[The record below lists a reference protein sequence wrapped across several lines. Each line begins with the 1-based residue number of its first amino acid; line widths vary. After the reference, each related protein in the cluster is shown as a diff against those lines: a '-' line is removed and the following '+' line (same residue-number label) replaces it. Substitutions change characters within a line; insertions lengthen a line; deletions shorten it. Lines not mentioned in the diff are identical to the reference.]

1 MTDSSTKGA
10 GSIAAAWWRELNP
23 ENGPQTGP
31 QKAALA
37 HLRRAGT
44 PIEAMRETATLRLI
58 QRLPNYDNKDRVA
71 TLAGILAWVRENG
84 PHPVVRSV
92 GRSSLDD
99 DATAVMSEGR
109 FRRLL
114 QVVEDEAIMDAMRR
128 LLRLAGGSAN
138 VRDLSDSVLYWG
150 DRVRKRWIFD
160 YYGVG
165 RAAPSNSSTA
175 ILGNPVA

>member
-1 MTDSSTKGA
+1 MIDSITKGA

-23 ENGPQTGP
+23 ENGAQTGP

-44 PIEAMRETATLRLI
+44 PLEAIRETATLRLI

-71 TLAGILAWVRENG
+71 ALAGILAWVGENS
-84 PHPVVRSV
+84 PQPVARAV
-92 GRSSLDD
+92 GRSTLD

-114 QVVEDEAIMDAMRR
+114 QVVEDGELMDAMRR
-128 LLRLAGGSAN
+128 LVRQAGRTVN
-138 VRDLSDSVLYWG
+138 VRDLSDSILYWG

-165 RAAPSNSSTA
+165 RAAPSDS
-175 ILGNPVA
+175 